1 MAKKK
6 KHKSLKK
13 RSRQK
18 KSRSKVN
25 KKMLWAI
32 GILFMA
38 GLSVGGVGWYLLAH
52 KAESNVKAGDVK
64 FESGEYKKAHKLY
77 GKAVRKEPTN
87 LEYVEKLRKALLNMV
102 PVTPDSARST
112 YDQFIGTLTHE
123 ARYNPLD
130 IEAHLAVAQELFDAG
145 WLTGRESFWRQLRA
159 VTQIGLDRVSL
170 DNPRRYELLLFR
182 ALASLHIEDDSMTET
197 YDTQGNLRFPGEDD
211 LEEVLEKDPGN
222 AMAWAALTHGRM
234 ALYYRLLDSGK
245 TKQARRNKIF
255 AHETLDRASE
265 VAGDSFEVSAIVLR
279 ELILQRT
286 TLLQKQL
293 LDPESVLEEDGNS
306 INDKINEA
314 RDMVVNAYDPEV
326 NYPRANEVAT
336 LMLVTGEGGRE
347 YAEAVLLDTIGV
359 HENDFA
365 RKYFLATIQF
375 ELGKFDEASKVAN
388 EILNSELQTV
398 GLHAIELYAYRP
410 PIANFLVLMNTSE
423 SLKAEDE
430 EEKKA
435 YIKEAKQYR
444 EKLFDLV
451 SGNETN
457 QYLLYSDGS
466 IALAEERYGDAAT
479 LFDEAISRYPDSE
492 VIIYKQS
499 AYALE
504 KINSIGLAI
513 DRYQYIVEKEPS
525 NVDAFLS
532 KALLELRI
540 TRTEAAAVTLSN
552 LPEEALSSEKAQEIL
567 NLLAL
572 QRSNDS
578 GSEISDA
585 NLRFILQSEQLS
597 AGGKH
602 DEAILLLTNAVD
614 LSSEPDLR
622 LFLAISRV
630 YADKDDKDQAVVWMN
645 KAIELSPD
653 PDKLL
658 PRLFILESDNRV
670 EALIKYA
677 ESKDESEEVITE
689 NIAFSL
695 YELGLELQRESNR
708 WEQQGN
714 SVKAEEVAELSKLS
728 LQKSEQYQARVES
741 LGADMSRILGI
752 RFNEELDKG
761 KFEKA
766 EALLDKMK
774 ELSVDQN
781 SINGFQVSLHTARA
795 KEAKNYGNLDVF
807 KIEMESAL
815 AIANAMVKEF
825 GVSDHPWRILGHV
838 QFEYGNLPEAK
849 DAFAEAYRI
858 SPRRKENIRRYV
870 GALAALGSE
879 HQRILRV
886 LRIAK
891 EQHPNDQQLF
901 SAWLEAELQHG
912 ESWRVL
918 AYRQNTHSL
927 HPDNRMNALELA
939 LMLSEGEPSMNVL
952 RNSEGELLYS
962 PQTWQKMPFSQRE
975 MILRDARKEWN
986 LLILQILE
994 DASKSVDSSTK
1005 QALIHASIHRNLG
1018 QLEQSSDILDR
1029 YIDSLT
1035 DDKRYVG
1042 AVLSAAEFLSN
1053 SVRSQQALKLLEDA
1067 RVKQSDLHE
1076 VDYALGVMYYNA
1088 GEYGSAAEYM
1098 EQVVNATGQSNVR
1111 ARLIESLAL
1120 DGQFEEAERA
1130 LVEYKT
1136 TNTEYAEAMLRA
1148 LISRVQSEQLLAQ
1161 GDVVAGTAMLKKYR
1175 DSLRAGIEADTSNST
1190 PYIGLCRSLLSEYEL
1205 TQNKSLLQEALLVAD
1220 EAAFINKKT
1229 GQHVIVRADV
1239 LQADGQLDRAI
1250 EHLSRYLSESPD
1262 SNNVRTRLIE
1272 AYIDSN
1278 DSSKALGVAQG
1289 GVELNPSDSMWHE
1302 RLGDLHIRT
1311 NDDRNEGVKAYL
1323 RAIGIT
1329 PDSRL
1334 LMKIDEVTRT
1344 NQELPNQ
1351 ELLEIVVDKL
1361 STLHPIAGA
1370 IEAKAL
1376 NNLGRNR
1383 DALLAMKRSWR
1394 MFEEGIRKGWLP
1406 PGIASRWFLDLQHI
1420 YKDDPAGGEAFVR
1433 SLVNGALSQEQL
1445 ANLAGYYKAFGGE
1458 YIGQAI
1464 QIIDSA
1470 LALPSEDKDVR
1481 IRLLTMKG
1489 GFLVLINEYLKSE
1502 ETFRLLAEEYDSPM
1516 VQNNL
1521 AYVIGVYQNRPEEGL
1536 KIALEAVKKM
1546 PRNPSVIDTVSMMY
1560 QRMGEYKKAAETLD
1574 YLLQV
1579 DPVDTTAMSKLAL
1592 LYADHLDQ
1600 AERGVVVATRARSQK
1615 SHSPEVLDALGWSY
1629 YRTGKKELAEET
1641 IRRSL
1646 RYGDTMEAYLH
1657 LSQIVT
1663 EDEKYDEAL
1672 GHLRM
1677 AQELAED
1684 EFSLNSILA
1693 LKDDIRKKKTEANK

>member
-6 KHKSLKK
+6 KHKSLK
-13 RSRQK
+13 RRRQK

-25 KKMLWAI
+25 KKMLWVI
-32 GILFMA
+32 GILAMA
-38 GLSVGGVGWYLLAH
+38 GLAIGGVGWYLLSH
-52 KAESNVKAGDVK
+52 KAENNVKAGDVK

-87 LEYVEKLRKALLNMV
+87 LEYVEKLRKALLNIV

-145 WLTGRESFWRQLRA
+145 WITGSESYWRQLRA

-182 ALASLHIEDDSMTET
+182 ALASLHIEDASMTET
-197 YDTQGNLRFPGEDD
+197 YDGVGNLRFPGEDD

-222 AMAWAALTHGRM
+222 ATAWAALTHGRM
-234 ALYYRLLDSGK
+234 ALYYRLFDSGK
-245 TKQARRNKIF
+245 TKQANRNKMF
-255 AHETLDRASE
+255 AYETLEKASE
-265 VAGDSFEVSAIVLR
+265 VAGDSFEVSAVVLR
-279 ELILQRT
+279 ELLLQRT
-286 TLLQKQL
+286 ALLQKQL
-293 LDPESVLEEDGNS
+293 LDPESVLEEE
-306 INDKINEA
+306 IKTTNDKINEA
-314 RDMVVNAYDPEV
+314 RDRIVKAYDPAV
-326 NYPRANEVAT
+326 YYPRASEVVT
-336 LMLVTGEGGRE
+336 LLLVTGENGRE
-347 YAEAVLLDTIGV
+347 YAETVLQETVDV
-359 HENDFA
+359 HKNDFA
-365 RKYFLATIQF
+365 RKYTLANIQF
-375 ELGKFDEASKVAN
+375 ELGKFDDASKVAN

-410 PIANFLVLMNTSE
+410 PVANFLVLMNTSE
-423 SLKAEDE
+423 SLRVEDE

-435 YIKEAKQYR
+435 YIEEAKQYR

-451 SGNETN
+451 SGNETD
-457 QYLLYSDGS
+457 QYLLYADGA

-479 LFDEAISRYPDSE
+479 FFDEAISRYPDSE

-499 AYALE
+499 AFALE
-504 KINSIGLAI
+504 KINSLGLAI
-513 DRYQYIVEKEPS
+513 DRYQYIVENEPS

-532 KALLELRI
+532 KAVLELRVS
-540 TRTEAAAVTLSN
+540 RPDAAALTLSN
-552 LPEEALSSEKAQEIL
+552 LTEEALSSEKAQEIL

-578 GSEISDA
+578 GSEISDT
-585 NLRFILQSEQLS
+585 NLRVIAQSEQLS
-597 AGGKH
+597 AGGKY
-602 DEAILLLTNAVD
+602 DEAILLLTNAAD

-622 LFLAISRV
+622 LFLAISSI
-630 YADKDDKDQAVVWMN
+630 YSDKGDKDQAVVWMN
-645 KAIELSPD
+645 KAIDLSPD
-653 PDKLL
+653 PDRLL
-658 PRLFILESDNRV
+658 PQLFILESDNRV

-714 SVKAEEVAELSKLS
+714 SVKADEVAELSKLS
-728 LQKSEQYQARVES
+728 LQKSEEYQARAES

-752 RFNEELDKG
+752 RFNEELDRG
-761 KFEKA
+761 KFEQA
-766 EALLDKMK
+766 EALIDKMK
-774 ELSVDQN
+774 DLSVEQN
-781 SINGFQVSLHTARA
+781 SIDGFQVSLHTARA
-795 KEAKNYGNLDVF
+795 KEARDYGNLDMF
-807 KIEMESAL
+807 KREMERAL
-815 AIANAMVKEF
+815 VIANNMVKEF

-838 QFEYGNLPEAK
+838 LFEYGHLTEAT

-879 HQRILRV
+879 PQRVLRV

-891 EQHPNDQQLF
+891 EQYPNDQQLF

-918 AYRQNTHSL
+918 VYRKNTHSL
-927 HPDNRMNALELA
+927 YPENRMNALELA
-939 LMLSEGEPSMNVL
+939 LQLSELEPSTNVL

-962 PQTWQKMPFSQRE
+962 SQSWQKIPFQQRQ
-975 MILRDARKEWN
+975 MILREVRKEWDS
-986 LLILQILE
+986 LIHQILE

-1005 QALIHASIHRNLG
+1005 QAFIHASIHRNLG
-1018 QLEQSSDILDR
+1018 QLEQASDIWDR
-1029 YIDSLT
+1029 YIESLT

-1053 SVRSQQALKLLEDA
+1053 SARSQQSLKLLEDA
-1067 RVKQSDLHE
+1067 RVRQSDLHE
-1076 VDYALGVMYYNA
+1076 IDQALGVLYYAA
-1088 GEYGSAAEYM
+1088 GEYGMAAEYM
-1098 EQVVNATGQSNVR
+1098 EQVVKATGQGNVR
-1111 ARLIESLAL
+1111 ARLIECLAL

-1161 GDVVAGTAMLKKYR
+1161 GDVVAGTAMLKRFR
-1175 DSLRAGIEADTSNST
+1175 DSLRAGIEADTTNPS
-1190 PYIGLCRSLLSEYEL
+1190 PYIRLCRSLLSEYEL
-1205 TQNKSLLQEALLVAD
+1205 TQNNSLLQEALLVAD
-1220 EAAFINKKT
+1220 EAAFINKNT
-1229 GQHVIVRADV
+1229 EQFVIVRADV
-1239 LQADGQLDRAI
+1239 LQADGQLDRSI
-1250 EHLSRYLSESPD
+1250 EHLNRYLSESPD
-1262 SNNVRTRLIE
+1262 SNAVRTRLIE

-1278 DSSKALGVAQG
+1278 DSSKALNVAQG
-1289 GVELNPSDSMWHE
+1289 GVELNPSDSMWHQ

-1311 NDDRNEGVKAYL
+1311 NDDRDEGVKAYL
-1323 RAIGIT
+1323 RAIEIT

-1351 ELLEIVVDKL
+1351 ELLEAVVDKL

-1394 MFEEGIRKGWLP
+1394 MFEEGIQKGWLP
-1406 PGIASRWFLDLQHI
+1406 PGSASRWFLDLQHI

-1433 SLVNGALSQEQL
+1433 SLVNGALTQEQL

-1458 YIGQAI
+1458 YIEHAI

-1470 LALPSEDKDVR
+1470 LALPSEDKDAR
-1481 IRLLTMKG
+1481 MRLLTMKG

-1502 ETFRLLAEEYDSPM
+1502 ETFRLLSEESNSPM

-1546 PRNPSVIDTVSMMY
+1546 PRNPAVIDTVSMMY

-1600 AERGVVVATRARSQK
+1600 AERGVVVANRARSQK

-1646 RYGDTMEAYLH
+1646 RYGDTMGAYLH
-1657 LSQIVT
+1657 LAQIVT
-1663 EDEKYDEAL
+1663 EDEKFDEAL